1 MAAGRRFVSCKHLGL
16 TDGPNH
22 NKSVLGYH
30 SNRSIDEEPRLWC
43 SHTVV
48 YSDAMD
54 PDLLSFGSKNRH
66 SRSTCGIVRG
76 RVFKLKP

>member
-1 MAAGRRFVSCKHLGL
+1 MTGQITIKEFLVTIAIGASTTSLGF
-16 TDGPNH
+16 GA
-22 NKSVLGYH
+22 
-30 SNRSIDEEPRLWC
+30 
-43 SHTVV
+43 HTVV
-48 YSDAMD
+48 YSNAMD